1 VWSQPGEAVE
11 LEGHTVDHPE
21 RRRLKSSLVGGVVA
35 IFSQWEPPMPALTS
49 VARET
54 TQVDTQN
61 LISDPGETTQVD
73 AQNLISD
80 LGLAVRLGVEGCAH
94 AESNAG

>member
-35 IFSQWEPPMPALTS
+35 IFSQWEPPMPALRS
-49 VARET
+49 V
-54 TQVDTQN
+54 V
-61 LISDPGETTQVD
+61 GETTQVD

-80 LGLAVRLGVEGCAH
+80 LGLAVRLGGGRLCSCGE
-94 AESNAG
+94 